1 MEQIN
6 HANGEAAAMVAVA
19 EARAEG
25 LNIVSKS
32 LMLQE
37 GKNAAS
43 LFIAE
48 EYVHAFNK
56 LARTNNTL
64 ILPSNVGDVTSLVGH
79 AMSIYKAV
87 SSHNNND
94 NNFPADKQQLP
105 VSHIETLVSELKVSQ
120 PNVIPEKEHQA
131 NRRMD
136 ATLINNEQLNIDFSK
151 DSKWDEIAWR
161 GRMVY
166 VESKRIVRSLN
177 KYPDSKVT

>member
-19 EARAEG
+19 EARAQG
-25 LNIVSKS
+25 LNIVSRS

-87 SSHNNND
+87 SSHNNTD
-94 NNFPADKQQLP
+94 NNSPTDKQQLP
-105 VSHIETLVSELKVSQ
+105 VSHIETLVSDRPQIVSQ
-120 PNVIPEKEHQA
+120 PNVVPEKSHQA
-131 NRRMD
+131 NLRMD
-136 ATLINNEQLNIDFSK
+136 AALQNNEQLNIDFSK
-151 DSKWDEIAWR
+151 DSK
-161 GRMVY
+161 
-166 VESKRIVRSLN
+166 
-177 KYPDSKVT
+177 